1 MAKVFLDGL
10 LVAQTAAERAVIDL
24 YLEDHVLLTR
34 AEPGCLKFEVTQDP
48 KKRNVF
54 IVSEEFESEEDFDF
68 HQERTNASEWGKVS
82 EKIGR
87 KFTKR
92 IE

>member
-10 LVAQTAAERAVIDL
+10 LVATTAADRAVIDL
-24 YLEDHVLLTR
+24 YLEEHIALTR

-48 KKRNVF
+48 KKPNVF
-54 IVSEEFESEEDFDF
+54 IVSEEFASEEDFEF
-68 HQERTNASEWGKVS
+68 HQTRAKTSEWGKVS
-82 EKIGR
+82 EKLER

-92 IE
+92 LE

>member
-10 LVAQTAAERAVIDL
+10 LVATTAADRAVIDL
-24 YLEDHVLLTR
+24 YLDDHILLTR

-54 IVSEEFESEEDFDF
+54 IVSEEFEEEEDFEF
-68 HQERTNASEWGKVS
+68 HQERAKASEWGKVS
-82 EKIGR
+82 DKLER

>member
-10 LVAQTAAERAVIDL
+10 LVATTAADRAVIDL
-24 YLEDHVLLTR
+24 YLDDHILLTR

-54 IVSEEFESEEDFDF
+54 IVSEEFEEEEDFEF
-68 HQERTNASEWGKVS
+68 HQERAKASEWGKVS
-82 EKIGR
+82 EKLER